1 LSFNGR
7 ATQNSEISDTEF
19 ICLNA
24 MLMALVAISVNMI
37 LPAFQNMTA
46 NFGLPDQNIIG
57 LSVTLLFGGLAVGQ
71 LVFGPLSDSFGRKYA
86 MNIGLALF
94 VAGTAISYFSA
105 DFTVLIIG
113 QIVQGIGLGAP
124 RVVSLA
130 IVRDRFVG
138 NAMGRIM
145 SFIMVIFVMVPT
157 VSPFLG
163 QSVILAFDW
172 RSLFIVFGAAGI
184 LMALWMNVRL
194 GETLVAE
201 KRSRYSIE
209 NLYSAVLIVAGSRV
223 SMGYAVSLGLVSSA
237 FIAYLNMSQ
246 QILQVQYGLG
256 VHYPLYFGALSL
268 SLAAASFMNG
278 RIVLW
283 LGMEALSLWALVSMC
298 VISVAGTVWLVW
310 SQSEPGLMGL
320 MMYLAAMLFGFGIL
334 VSNLNALAMRSLG
347 EVAGMGAAIVGALST
362 LISIPFAIWIG
373 GFYAGSIL
381 PLTGGFALFTGF
393 ALILFITIRFWF
405 EEPGVETGS

>member
-1 LSFNGR
+1 LSFTGR
-7 ATQNSEISDTEF
+7 ATQKPEISDAEF

-37 LPAFQNMTA
+37 LPAFQDMTA

-57 LSVTLLFGGLAVGQ
+57 LSVTLLFAGLAVGQ
-71 LVFGPLSDSFGRKYA
+71 MVFGPLSDSFGRKSA
-86 MNIGLALF
+86 MNMGLALF
-94 VAGTAISYFSA
+94 VAGTAISYFSTGL
-105 DFTVLIIG
+105 TVLIIG

-130 IVRDRFVG
+130 IVRDRFAG

-145 SFIMVIFVMVPT
+145 SFIMVIFVMVPM
-157 VSPFLG
+157 VSPYLG

-172 RSLFIVFGAAGI
+172 RSLFIFFGAAGI

-209 NLYSAVLIVAGSRV
+209 NLFNAVLKVAGNRV

-278 RIVLW
+278 QIVLW

-298 VISVAGTVWLVW
+298 VISVAGTIWLVW

-347 EVAGMGAAIVGALST
+347 DVAGMGAAIVGALST

-373 GFYAGSIL
+373 SFYAGSIL

-393 ALILFITIRFWF
+393 ALILFITIRFRF
-405 EEPGVETGS
+405 EQPGAET

>member
-1 LSFNGR
+1 MSFKR
-7 ATQNSEISDTEF
+7 RLTKKPEISDAEF

-46 NFGLPDQNIIG
+46 NFGLPDQNMIG

-71 LVFGPLSDSFGRKYA
+71 MVFGPLSDSFGRKSA
-86 MNIGLALF
+86 MNFGLALF
-94 VAGTAISYFSA
+94 IAGTAISYYST
-105 DFTVLIIG
+105 DFTALLMG
-113 QIVQGIGLGAP
+113 QIVQGLGLGAP

-130 IVRDRFVG
+130 IVRDRFAG
-138 NAMGRIM
+138 DAMGRIM

-163 QSVILAFDW
+163 QSVILAFEW
-172 RSLFIVFGAAGI
+172 RSLFIVFGAAGA

-194 GETLVAE
+194 VETLVAE
-201 KRSRYSIE
+201 KRSRYSFA
-209 NLYSAVLIVAGSRV
+209 NLYSAVLKVAGNRV

-256 VHYPLYFGALSL
+256 VQYPLYFGALSL
-268 SLAAASFMNG
+268 SLAAASFING

-298 VISVAGTVWLVW
+298 LISVAGSGWLVW
-310 SQSEPGLMGL
+310 SQTEPGLWGL
-320 MMYLAAMLFGFGIL
+320 LTYLAAMLFGFGIL

-347 EVAGMGAAIVGALST
+347 EIAGMGAAIVGALST

-381 PLTGGFALFTGF
+381 PLTGGFALFSGL
-393 ALILFITIRFWF
+393 ALVLFMTIRFRF
-405 EEPGVETGS
+405 EQSGTET